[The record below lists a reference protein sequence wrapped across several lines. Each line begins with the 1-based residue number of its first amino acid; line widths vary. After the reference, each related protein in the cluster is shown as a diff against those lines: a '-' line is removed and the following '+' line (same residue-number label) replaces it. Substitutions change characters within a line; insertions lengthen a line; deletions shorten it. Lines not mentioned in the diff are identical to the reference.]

1 MTGFKKLLQGI
12 IRFRAEERGNVLQ
25 QLNRLK
31 DNLHPISVHY
41 SCMDSRVISS
51 RFMQSDYGDHFIV
64 KNAGN
69 LIPHAK
75 TFTQEM
81 PSTEPGALELGC
93 IRSGVKHVV
102 VCGHSDCKAMAL
114 LHRLQNEITNMA
126 GTPLEQWVKKYG
138 AESVRKF
145 KTLVPENRFVG
156 PLTFQLESPEK
167 TFRLH
172 VDPLD
177 RFGQVDK
184 LSQVNCAQQLENV
197 ASYSFMKEKLA
208 KNQVHL
214 HAFWFCLDTASV
226 YMLCKKTEQFVEVDE
241 DNYTQLASEAEQYF

>member
-1 MTGFKKLLQGI
+1 
-12 IRFRAEERGNVLQ
+12 
-25 QLNRLK
+25 
-31 DNLHPISVHY
+31 
-41 SCMDSRVISS
+41 
-51 RFMQSDYGDHFIV
+51 
-64 KNAGN
+64 
-69 LIPHAK
+69 
-75 TFTQEM
+75 
-81 PSTEPGALELGC
+81 
-93 IRSGVKHVV
+93 
-102 VCGHSDCKAMAL
+102 MAL

-184 LSQVNCAQQLENV
+184 LSQV
-197 ASYSFMKEKLA
+197 
-208 KNQVHL
+208 
-214 HAFWFCLDTASV
+214 
-226 YMLCKKTEQFVEVDE
+226 
-241 DNYTQLASEAEQYF
+241 